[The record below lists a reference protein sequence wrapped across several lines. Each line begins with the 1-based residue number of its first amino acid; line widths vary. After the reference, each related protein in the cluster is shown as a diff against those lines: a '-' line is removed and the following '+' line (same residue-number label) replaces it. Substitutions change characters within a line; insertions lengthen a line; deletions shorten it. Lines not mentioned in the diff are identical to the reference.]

1 MHWSPN
7 TSTVHPTIH
16 RFLDWWHS
24 NLGTSF
30 RARSHRPS
38 VFFSSPLLS
47 VFRPLFWIP
56 GVSWPSLHSRRQTLP
71 LARAID
77 QPCPSGDC
85 CLRTTS
91 KKCIH
96 SYWYSLPLT
105 SLILLTLLTRCCSN
119 AQHPSQKEISMII
132 AEKAWMHCR
141 TDQAMD
147 KCNQT
152 WMHASNGWRM
162 KRQQWGTGH
171 CSLDEEIQVVMRE
184 RMWR

>member
-1 MHWSPN
+1 MIDRHQWNEVSIHWPN
-7 TSTVHPTIH
+7 ALVAQYEYCTRTSDNPSLSWFDDILILALLFGLARTDLLFS
-16 RFLDWWHS
+16 FL
-24 NLGTSF
+24 
-30 RARSHRPS
+30 
-38 VFFSSPLLS
+38 FSSPLLS

-77 QPCPSGDC
+77 QPCPSGDWC

-141 TDQAMD
+141 IDQAMD

-162 KRQQWGTGH
+162 KRQ
-171 CSLDEEIQVVMRE
+171 
-184 RMWR
+184 